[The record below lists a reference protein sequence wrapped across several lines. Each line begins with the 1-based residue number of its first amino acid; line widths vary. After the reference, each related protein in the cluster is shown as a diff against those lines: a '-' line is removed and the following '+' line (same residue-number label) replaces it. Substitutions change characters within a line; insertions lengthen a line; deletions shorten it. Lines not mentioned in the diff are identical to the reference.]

1 MMSKE
6 RTFIRLRIAL
16 IAAVFSL
23 FFMVIAAKTVYLQL
37 YQGSWLADMAAGQV
51 ERSYK
56 TSGKRGTIFDRNG
69 NEMAVS
75 IQVTSIAANPAKI
88 ANVSKTAAAV
98 GRALKVNGRSLSRK
112 LSSKKPFV
120 WIKRQATPREVE
132 QVKALGF
139 EGIEFVPETNRF
151 YPGKT
156 LAAQVIGFTGIDGNG
171 LEGLEY
177 YYDSYLRGAE
187 GRRTILRDALGQ
199 RFVSPKQSSEDY
211 SGHNIVLTIDR
222 TVQFIAE
229 ETLQET
235 VTGFSALS
243 GIALVMIP
251 KTGAILAM
259 AHYPPF
265 NPNDYRSF
273 SRQNWRNRAI
283 TDPIEPGSTMKIF
296 SATAAIE
303 SGGSSPNTI
312 FYCENG
318 AYRIGKNVVNDLY
331 SYGWLSL
338 QQIIKYSSNIGAIK
352 ISEMVGPER
361 LYNTL
366 SDFGFNT
373 RTGIDCPGESTGS
386 LAYYK
391 QWSRLDTGVIS
402 FGHGIAVTPLQ
413 LATAVSAI
421 ANRGDLM
428 KPFIVKAITDSS
440 GQLVHSFAPR
450 RIRRVIS
457 PETAA
462 TVAGIMKTVIT
473 KGGTGTAAALDG
485 YSVCGKTGTAKK
497 ISAEGTYTEGK
508 YVASFVGFTPAT
520 DPEITILVI
529 VNEPQEKFYGGLV
542 AAPAF
547 RKIAGQTLNYLN
559 VPPDI
564 RKDQTAMKAASEV
577 RS

>member
-1 MMSKE
+1 MMSRE
-6 RTFIRLRIAL
+6 RKFVRLRIVL
-16 IAAVFSL
+16 IALVFSL
-23 FFMVIAAKTVYLQL
+23 FFTVIAAKTVYLQL
-37 YQGSWLADMAAGQV
+37 YQGTRLADMAAEQV

-56 TSGKRGTIFDRNG
+56 TAGKRGTIFDRNG
-69 NEMAVS
+69 AEMAVS
-75 IQVTSIAANPAKI
+75 IQVTSVAANPQKI
-88 ANVSKTAAAV
+88 PDARKAAAAV
-98 GRALKVNGRSLSRK
+98 GRVLKIDRRSLSRK
-112 LSSKKPFV
+112 FSSSKPFV
-120 WIKRQATPREVE
+120 WVKRQASPKEVE
-132 QVKALGF
+132 RVRALGI

-151 YPGKT
+151 YPSKT

-187 GRRTILRDALGQ
+187 GNRTILRDALGQ
-199 RFVSPKQSSEDY
+199 RFVSPKQTTKDY
-211 SGHNIVLTIDR
+211 SGQNIVLTIDR
-222 TVQFIAE
+222 TVQYIAE
-229 ETLQET
+229 QVLEET
-235 VTGFSALS
+235 VSEFSALS

-251 KTGAILAM
+251 KTGAVLAM

-265 NPNDYRSF
+265 NPNDYRNF

-318 AYRIGKNVVNDLY
+318 AYRIGKNIVHDLY

-402 FGHGIAVTPLQ
+402 FGHGIATTPLQ

-421 ANRGDLM
+421 ANRGELM
-428 KPFIVKAITDSS
+428 KPYLVKAITDST
-440 GQLVHSFAPR
+440 GRLVHSFEPR
-450 RIRRVIS
+450 SIRRVIS

-462 TVAGIMKTVIT
+462 TVAGIMATVIT

-497 ISAEGTYTEGK
+497 VSAEGAYTEGK
-508 YVASFVGFTPAT
+508 YVASFVGFTPAH
-520 DPEITILVI
+520 DPEITVLVI
-529 VNEPQEKFYGGLV
+529 VNEPQDKYYGGLV

-564 RKDQTAMKAASEV
+564 REDQTAMQSASGV
-577 RS
+577 KS

>member
-1 MMSKE
+1 MSKE
-6 RTFIRLRIAL
+6 RKLVRLRIVL
-16 IAAVFSL
+16 LAAVFSL
-23 FFMVIAAKTVYLQL
+23 FFMVIAAKAVYLQI
-37 YQGSWLADMAAGQV
+37 YQGPWLADMATGQV
-51 ERSYK
+51 ERSVR

-69 NEMAVS
+69 AELAVS
-75 IQVTSIAANPAKI
+75 IQVTSIAANPQIISNPRK
-88 ANVSKTAAAV
+88 AAADI
-98 GRALKVNGRSLSRK
+98 GRTLKIDRRRLMRK
-112 LSSKKPFV
+112 FSSNRAFV
-120 WIKRQATPREVE
+120 WIKRQATPKEVK
-132 QVKALGF
+132 QVKALDLA
-139 EGIEFVPETNRF
+139 GIEFIPETNRF
-151 YPGKT
+151 YPSKT

-187 GRRTILRDALGQ
+187 GSRTVLRDALGQ
-199 RFVSPKQSSEDY
+199 RFVSPKLAAEDY
-211 SGHNIVLTIDR
+211 SGQNIVLTIDR
-222 TVQFIAE
+222 TVQYITEQVLE
-229 ETLQET
+229 ET
-235 VTGFSALS
+235 VSSFSALS
-243 GIALVMIP
+243 GIAVVMVP
-251 KTGAILAM
+251 KTGAVLAM

-265 NPNDYRSF
+265 NPNDYRNF
-273 SRQNWRNRAI
+273 SRHNWRNRAI

-312 FYCENG
+312 FFCENG
-318 AYRIGKNVVNDLY
+318 AYRIGKNVVHDLY

-386 LAYYK
+386 LAHYK

-402 FGHGIAVTPLQ
+402 FGHGIAATPLQ

-421 ANRGDLM
+421 ANRGELM
-428 KPFIVKAITDSS
+428 KPYLVKAITDAN
-440 GQLVHSFAPR
+440 GRLVHSFEPR
-450 RIRRVIS
+450 LLRRVIS

-473 KGGTGTAAALDG
+473 KGGTGTAAALDS

-497 ISAEGTYTEGK
+497 VSAEGTYTEGK

-520 DPEITILVI
+520 RPEITVLVI
-529 VNEPQEKFYGGLV
+529 VNEPREKFYGGLV

-559 VPPDI
+559 IPPDI
-564 RKDQTAMKAASEV
+564 HKDQTAMKSASEV
-577 RS
+577 KS

>member
-1 MMSKE
+1 MMSRE
-6 RTFIRLRIAL
+6 RKIVRFRIVL
-16 IAAVFSL
+16 ITLVFSL
-23 FFMVIAAKTVYLQL
+23 FFTVIAAKALYLQL
-37 YQGSWLADMAAGQV
+37 YQGSRLSDMAAGQV

-56 TSGKRGTIFDRNG
+56 TSGKRGTIFDCNG
-69 NEMAVS
+69 TEMAVS
-75 IQVTSIAANPAKI
+75 VQVTSIAANPQEIPDFRK
-88 ANVSKTAAAV
+88 AAAAL
-98 GRALKVNGRSLSRK
+98 GRTLKIDQRSIYRK

-120 WIKRQATPREVE
+120 WVKRQATPREVE
-132 QVKALGF
+132 QVKTLGL

-151 YPGKT
+151 YPNKT

-171 LEGLEY
+171 LEGLEF

-187 GRRTILRDALGQ
+187 GSRTILRDALGQ
-199 RFVSPKQSSEDY
+199 RFVSSKLKTKDY
-211 SGHNIVLTIDR
+211 SGQNIVLTIDS
-222 TVQFIAE
+222 TVQYIAE
-229 ETLQET
+229 KALEET
-235 VTGFSALS
+235 VSGYAALS
-243 GIALVMIP
+243 GIAVVMVP

-312 FYCENG
+312 FFCENG
-318 AYRIGKNVVNDLY
+318 AYRIGRKVVHDLY

-366 SDFGFNT
+366 LDFGFNT
-373 RTGIDCPGESTGS
+373 KTGVDCPGESTGS
-386 LAYYK
+386 LAFYK
-391 QWSRLDTGVIS
+391 HWSRLDAGVIS
-402 FGHGIAVTPLQ
+402 FGHGIAATPLQ

-421 ANRGDLM
+421 ANGGDLM
-428 KPFIVKAITDSS
+428 KPYLVRAITDSN
-440 GQLVHSFAPR
+440 GRLVHSFEPR
-450 RIRRVIS
+450 NVRRAIS

-473 KGGTGTAAALDG
+473 KGGTGTAAALDS
-485 YSVCGKTGTAKK
+485 YTVSGKTGTAKK
-497 ISAEGTYTEGK
+497 IDAGGTYTEGK
-508 YVASFVGFTPAT
+508 YIASFVGFTPAT
-520 DPEITILVI
+520 SPEITVLVI
-529 VNEPQEKFYGGLV
+529 VDEPREKYYGGLV

-547 RKIAGQTLNYLN
+547 RKIANQTLNYLN

-564 RKDQTAMKAASEV
+564 REDQTAMKPASEV
-577 RS
+577 KS

>member
-6 RTFIRLRIAL
+6 GTFIRLRIAL
-16 IAAVFSL
+16 IAVVFSL

-37 YQGSWLADMAAGQV
+37 YQGPWLADMAADQV

-75 IQVTSIAANPAKI
+75 IQVTSIAANPQKI
-88 ANVSKTAAAV
+88 ANVSKTATAV

-120 WIKRQATPREVE
+120 WIKRQATPKEVD
-132 QVKALGF
+132 QVKALGLD
-139 EGIEFVPETNRF
+139 GIEFVPETNRF

-187 GRRTILRDALGQ
+187 GSRTILRDALGQ
-199 RFVSPKQSSEDY
+199 RFAPPKQSRKDY

-222 TVQFIAE
+222 TVQFITE
-229 ETLQET
+229 EALQET
-235 VTGFSALS
+235 VSAFSALS
-243 GIALVMIP
+243 GIALVMVP
-251 KTGAILAM
+251 KSGAILAM

-318 AYRIGKNVVNDLY
+318 AYRIGKNVVHDLY

-402 FGHGIAVTPLQ
+402 FGHGIAATPLQ

-421 ANRGDLM
+421 ANAGDLM
-428 KPFIVKAITDSS
+428 KPYIVKSITDAS
-440 GQLVHSFAPR
+440 GRLVHGFEPR
-450 RIRRVIS
+450 RIRRAIS

-497 ISAEGTYTEGK
+497 ISAEGNYTEGK

-520 DPEITILVI
+520 EPEITILVI
-529 VNEPQEKFYGGLV
+529 VNEPQEKYYGGLV

-564 RKDQTAMKAASEV
+564 RKDQTVMKAAFEV